1 MYFEFYLFVKKKFKF
16 FFSFPSQTKIEKQF
30 IFLLYQINFVIL
42 TVLDLVLI
50 KVFILLT
57 RFQKVIIT
65 QLKLI
70 MLNTT

>member
-1 MYFEFYLFVKKKFKF
+1 MYFEFYLFVKKNLNF